1 LRCSKAGACRALEI
15 RCRRI
20 SSDTAALQQFKPDDL
35 AAHLAAHLAGHL
47 AAVIAAV
54 IAAIA

>member
-35 AAHLAAHLAGHL
+35 AAHLAGHL